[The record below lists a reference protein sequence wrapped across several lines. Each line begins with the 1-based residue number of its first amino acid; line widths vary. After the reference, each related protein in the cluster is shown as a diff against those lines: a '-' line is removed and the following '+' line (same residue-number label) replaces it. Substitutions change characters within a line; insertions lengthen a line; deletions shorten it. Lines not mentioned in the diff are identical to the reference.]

1 MLNLRS
7 LSEFNQMQGGFILVI
22 VQSKSVEATGY
33 VSLKPRREVNIDT
46 ISKQHFK
53 SQRKVRSSKK

>member
-1 MLNLRS
+1 MLNLRT
-7 LSEFNQMQGGFILVI
+7 LSEFNQMQGAFILVI
-22 VQSKSVEATGY
+22 VQSKSVEAIGY
-33 VSLKPRREVNIDT
+33 ISLKPRREVNIGI